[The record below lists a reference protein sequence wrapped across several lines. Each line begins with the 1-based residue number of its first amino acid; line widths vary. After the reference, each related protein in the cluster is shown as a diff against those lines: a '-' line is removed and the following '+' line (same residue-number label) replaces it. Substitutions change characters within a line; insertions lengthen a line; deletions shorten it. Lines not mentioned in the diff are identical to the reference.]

1 MRTDWLLLQRLA
13 EELDRALRGARI
25 RSVGRTPDG
34 RLGLGVTAGTVAID
48 AFGPTPLVT
57 IAGELPLAREAG
69 WVRTMADAL
78 EGLRIDCVRSR
89 RSDRL
94 IAFECSARSRF
105 GVESGYR
112 LVAELVPRFG
122 NVLLLKDDTIVSA
135 AKTFSRA
142 ENARRAIVVGEG
154 YEPPPLPAVPRVLAP
169 PAAEGA
175 GPADGAANRD
185 VYAYWDDPNLVA
197 VYLTPLAE
205 FATLRMTREP
215 ALLPLLSRA
224 AGIAN
229 NQRAAQAFQARRAAL
244 RDRVAKRALA
254 LAVERAALVRQRDD
268 TQARDDLRTAGDLLY
283 AHAHEI
289 ARGARSFAPPSE
301 PDRRIELDPQ
311 LDAKGNAA
319 ALFKRYRKDAA
330 KSDHALARLD
340 ELDADRSFAE
350 ELLWELERSDA
361 DTLADVAEAVERLE
375 RRKARAPR
383 RTQHRGK
390 PLEVRLSDEARIYVG
405 RSPRGNAELTFR
417 LARPGDLWFH
427 ARNTPGAH
435 VILHIDSGREPSE
448 AELERAA
455 ALAAYHSKAR
465 SSERVDVDFTE
476 RKFVRRRQN
485 APPGLVWYTNART
498 IAAAPMP
505 A

>member
-1 MRTDWLLLQRLA
+1 MLQRLG

-34 RLGLGVTAGTVAID
+34 RFGLGVTAGTVAID

-57 IAGELPLAREAG
+57 LAGELPLAREAG

-78 EGLRIDCVRSR
+78 EGLRIEGVRSR
-89 RSDRL
+89 RGDRL

-135 AKTFSRA
+135 AKTFTRA
-142 ENARRAIVVGEG
+142 ENARRAIAVGEA
-154 YEPPPLPAVPRVLAP
+154 YEPPPLPAAPRVLAP
-169 PAAEGA
+169 PAPEGTAPAEA
-175 GPADGAANRD
+175 TADSGI
-185 VYAYWDDPNLVA
+185 YAYWDDGHLVA
-197 VYLTPLAE
+197 AYVAPLEE
-205 FATLRMTREP
+205 FTTLRLTREP

-224 AGIAN
+224 AGVATDE
-229 NQRAAQAFQARRAAL
+229 RSAQAFEARRAAL
-244 RDRVAKRALA
+244 RQRVEKRAQVLA
-254 LAVERAALVRQRDD
+254 LERAALVRQRDD
-268 TQARDDLRTAGDLLY
+268 ANARDDLRTAGDLLY

-289 ARGARSFAPPSE
+289 PRGAASFAPPGE

-311 LDAKGNAA
+311 LDAKGNAG
-319 ALFKRYRKDAA
+319 ALFRRYRKAVA
-330 KSDHALARLD
+330 KSEHARARLD
-340 ELDADRSFAE
+340 ELDGDLSFAGD
-350 ELLWELERSDA
+350 LLWELERGDA
-361 DTLADVAEAVERLE
+361 DTLADVTEAVERLE
-375 RRKARAPR
+375 RRKARTPR
-383 RTQHRGK
+383 RTQRRGK

-435 VILHIDSGREPSE
+435 VVLHIDSGRAPSE

-455 ALAAYHSKAR
+455 SLAAYHSKAR
-465 SSERVDVDFTE
+465 ASERVDVDFTE